1 MAGSK
6 EIRTKIKSV
15 ENTRKIT
22 KAMEMVA
29 ASKMRKAQDRM
40 RASRPYAEKIRN
52 VAAHLSFANPE
63 YKHPYLIKR
72 DVVKNVGL
80 IVVSSDKGLCGGL
93 NTNMLRLSVNQ
104 MKTWETEGKAV
115 TVSAIGNKGF
125 SFMNRV
131 GANVKSHITG
141 LGDVPHLEA
150 LIGTIKVMLD
160 AYNAGEIDQLFIS
173 YTKFINTMKQEPVMQ
188 QLLPLSDEHLG
199 THPHHDKVEPLS
211 TSGVIKGA
219 VKVGIA
225 KGHWDYIYEPEAQP
239 VIDELM
245 VRYIESLVY
254 NAVAEN
260 MASEQSSRMVAMKS
274 ASDNAKQVIGDLKLV
289 YNKARQ
295 AAITKEISEI
305 VGGAAAVA

>member
-40 RASRPYAEKIRN
+40 RASRPYADKIRN
-52 VAAHLSFANPE
+52 IAAHMSAANPE
-63 YKHPYLIKR
+63 YKHAFLTKR
-72 DVVKNVGL
+72 DAVKNVGL

-93 NTNMLRLSVNQ
+93 NTNMLRLSINQ
-104 MKTWETEGKAV
+104 MKTWETEGKAIK
-115 TVSAIGNKGF
+115 VSAVGNKGLG
-125 SFMNRV
+125 FMNRV
-131 GANVKSHITG
+131 GAEVKSHVTG
-141 LGDVPHLEA
+141 MGDVPHMEK

-160 AYNAGEIDQLFIS
+160 AYTAGEIDQLYVC

-188 QLLPLSDEHLG
+188 QLLPLSGEQLG
-199 THPHHDKVEPLS
+199 SP
-211 TSGVIKGA
+211 
-219 VKVGIA
+219 
-225 KGHWDYIYEPEAQP
+225 KGHWDYIYEPEAKP
-239 VIDELM
+239 VVDELM
-245 VRYIESLVY
+245 VRYVESLIY

-274 ASDNAKQVIGDLKLV
+274 ASDNAKNVIGELKLV

-305 VGGAAAVA
+305 VGGAAAVS